1 MKRRAA
7 ALWEVPPLRMPTKQR
22 KRFSIYALR
31 PARPCAVQ
39 LAHQIVLVL
48 ALAGRGL
55 GVFGFSGAL
64 AGLDN
69 IGVDA
74 FQRPLLIAARHIVP
88 DLRLCAVGGVHAHKV
103 DVFIRQHIADAG
115 TPAAGGL
122 QRPALTQPAGAA
134 PLVQPCALHH
144 TAKGQIHHLAGKAV
158 ANAPAALARIHEL
171 PLLPWMACIAPQLDG
186 RAVLGVEVL
195 YFQHLS
201 IGGFDDVKF
210 IFQNDCLRCLCHRAR
225 LLSSLVALL

>member
-1 MKRRAA
+1 M
-7 ALWEVPPLRMPTKQR
+7 
-22 KRFSIYALR
+22 
-31 PARPCAVQ
+31 
-39 LAHQIVLVL
+39 L

-55 GVFGFSGAL
+55 RVFGLLSAAATLG
-64 AGLDN
+64 
-69 IGVDA
+69 GVRIDA
-74 FQRPLLIAARHIVP
+74 FQRPLLIAAGHKVP
-88 DLRLCAVGGVHAHKV
+88 DLGLCAVGGVHTHKV

-115 TPAAGGL
+115 APAAGGL
-122 QRPALTQPAGAA
+122 QRPALTQPAGAV

-158 ANAPAALARIHEL
+158 ADAPAALACIHEL
-171 PLLPWMACIAPQLDG
+171 PLLPRMACIAPQLDG

-195 YFQHLS
+195 YFQYLS
-201 IGGFDDVKF
+201 IGGFDDIKF